1 MISDPL
7 LFLAPGNFLYCL
19 VHSEMYFFKNFIINY
34 LEFVHF
40 KATELFSWAAIVL
53 EVCDFVV
60 FISRFYVGC
69 LAHVFGLF
77 FSYLWIKKNISL
89 THYALF
95 HCHLALSILSYRGV
109 FYLQVLYWFKG
120 INDLTLYSFGHSFII
135 LCVLYMYKINVQYNF
150 YSLELF
156 KDTFEV

>member
-77 FSYLWIKKNISL
+77 FSYLWIKKKYKSHTLCIVSL
-89 THYALF
+89 SLSSKYFVIQRSFLSSSAL
-95 HCHLALSILSYRGV
+95 LV
-109 FYLQVLYWFKG
+109 
-120 INDLTLYSFGHSFII
+120 
-135 LCVLYMYKINVQYNF
+135 
-150 YSLELF
+150 
-156 KDTFEV
+156 